1 MMKSPGALPS
11 PIGFR
16 RAMRFPD
23 VRPRI
28 AARLWARNAT
38 AYSHSWQMNILPN
51 FFEPFF
57 YLLAIGFGLGS
68 FVQEIGG
75 VEYAAFIAPGLAAV
89 SAMYGASF
97 DVTFNVFVKLH
108 FERLYDAV
116 TVTPLS
122 PEDVVVGELMW
133 AVTRSLLYGVPFVII
148 AAGFGLVDSWWA
160 LATPIAVVA
169 MGFCFAM
176 IGLTFTAFIP
186 TIDLFSFYF
195 TLFITPMFL
204 FSGIFFPIDTLPGW
218 AQPLAWFSPLFH
230 GAGLMR
236 ELFGVFGTDPVA
248 ALGHLVWLLGLGA
261 LLFPIA
267 PNVFRHRLVN

>member
-1 MMKSPGALPS
+1 MKPPGALPS
-11 PIGFR
+11 PLGLR
-16 RAMRFPD
+16 QAYRVPD
-23 VRPRI
+23 VRLPN
-28 AARLWARNAT
+28 AFRLWWRNAT

-57 YLLAIGFGLGS
+57 YLLAIGFGLGK
-68 FVQEIGG
+68 FIDTIGG
-75 VEYAAFIAPGLAAV
+75 VEYASYIAPGLAAT

-108 FERLYDAV
+108 FEKLYDAV

-133 AVTRSLLYGVPFVII
+133 ALTRSLLYALPFVLI
-148 AAGFGLVDSWWA
+148 ATTFGLVDSWWA
-160 LATPIAVVA
+160 LAAPLAAAA

-176 IGLTFTAFIP
+176 IGLTFTSFIP

-195 TLFITPMFL
+195 TLFMTPMFL

-230 GAGLMR
+230 SAALFR
-236 ELFGVFGTDPVA
+236 ELFGVFGTDLA
-248 ALGHLVWLLGLGA
+248 AAGGHLLWLVVVGL
-261 LLFPIA
+261 LLFPVA